1 MPVLVALLISPL
13 TWMWKAFVMVKL
25 WSWFMVPA
33 GIPHLGF
40 VTAMGATL
48 IFSMLSPT
56 PKSDSE
62 EVTVEWAVKAIGM
75 GFLGPLLGLFF
86 GWGLHL
92 FTA

>member
-1 MPVLVALLISPL
+1 MPALVALLFSPL

-25 WSWFMVPA
+25 WTWFLVPA
-33 GIPHLGF
+33 GVPRLGF
-40 VTAMGATL
+40 VTAMGTTL

-56 PKSDSE
+56 PKFDGD
-62 EVTVEWAVKAIGM
+62 EVTVEWAVKAIAV
-75 GFLGPLLGLFF
+75 GFFGPLIGLVF